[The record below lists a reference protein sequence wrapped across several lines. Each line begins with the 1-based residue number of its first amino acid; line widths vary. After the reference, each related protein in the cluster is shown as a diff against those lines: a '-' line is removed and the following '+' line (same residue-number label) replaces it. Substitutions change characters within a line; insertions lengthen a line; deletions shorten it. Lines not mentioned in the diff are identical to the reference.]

1 MAAIRMS
8 YVDVTRR
15 KRRSNAHAT
24 TPLPALPVRGLRRS
38 GRALAG
44 ALADARRGHAD
55 GVHDAR
61 VACRRLRET
70 LDVVAIAGHGA
81 GRLDR
86 RLRRIARAMGPVRE
100 LDVAR
105 AVLDEIAVAQAWPPA
120 VVARVEAACGKR
132 RDRAQRAMIS
142 ALDRIDDAGV
152 LRALDAIRADLD
164 AGAGVRAWPRALAHR
179 VRARAGRLV
188 RAIDHAG
195 TLYVPHALHEI
206 RLAAKKL
213 RYLLELAP
221 SDAAWRPGHARGR
234 LRRAQG
240 ALGALG
246 DLQLLQREVQRLA
259 ARAGGSRRKRQALT
273 TIDRDLETKCR
284 AAHADV
290 LRSLASLRALGVRL
304 GQVSALDAVSPRP
317 VKMAPGPHGR
327 AQIAGGQP

>member
-1 MAAIRMS
+1 
-8 YVDVTRR
+8 
-15 KRRSNAHAT
+15 
-24 TPLPALPVRGLRRS
+24 
-38 GRALAG
+38 
-44 ALADARRGHAD
+44 
-55 GVHDAR
+55 
-61 VACRRLRET
+61 
-70 LDVVAIAGHGA
+70 
-81 GRLDR
+81 
-86 RLRRIARAMGPVRE
+86 MGPVRE

-105 AVLDEIAVAQAWPPA
+105 AVLDDIAVAQAWPPA
-120 VVARVEAACGKR
+120 VVSRVEAACGKR
-132 RDRAQRAMIS
+132 RERAQRAMIS

-195 TLYVPHALHEI
+195 TLYVPHALHQI

-273 TIDRDLETKCR
+273 TVDRDLETKCR

-317 VKMAPGPHGR
+317 VKMAPGQHSR
-327 AQIAGGQP
+327 TQIAGGQT